1 MNTRPRN
8 TRIVVSLSALALA
21 GALAGQGI
29 ASADNK
35 AAVEIAKA
43 ANADARR
50 AVKALARHRDDEAVG
65 YAEHAVTLAPRSAE
79 YRMLLGQSYLQAGRF
94 RSAASAFAD
103 TVALDPAT
111 PRAALNLALMQV
123 ATGDWGAARQTLD
136 AHATRIDASDRG
148 LAVALAGDP
157 QGGVQLLMEA
167 ARAPGANATVRQNLA
182 LALALSGQWQAAR
195 VTAATDMSPADV
207 DARMQQ
213 WAAFAQPK
221 AASDQVSTLLGVVPT
236 ADAGQPAALAL
247 NAPAQPPTLPAAEP
261 AQVAAAEPALPALAP
276 AEHAA
281 PVPVAA
287 AYIAAPVATPVVA
300 TAAPTPAGATA
311 IAWGPRREVVQA
323 LPVPLIRPDASP
335 ARLALAKAIMT
346 RQVAPLQAAAA
357 PTGGSWHVQLGAYR
371 NTAVARDAWHRFV
384 RHAAFAGRVPNGA
397 TIKANGAELFRL
409 SVGGLS
415 RTQADA
421 MCRSHRARGGAC
433 FVRAGAGDQMVRWNG
448 SAPQWMGPMRA
459 GVQLAARS

>member
-1 MNTRPRN
+1 MTTRAFDPRPRN
-8 TRIVVSLSALALA
+8 ARPRNARIALGLSALALA
-21 GALAGQGI
+21 GVLAGQGI
-29 ASADNK
+29 ASADNE
-35 AAVEIAKA
+35 AAVEVAKA

-50 AVKALARHRDDEAVG
+50 AAKALERHRDDEAVG
-65 YAEHAVTLAPRSAE
+65 FAEHAVALAPRSAD

-103 TVALDPAT
+103 VVALDPAT

-136 AHATRIDASDRG
+136 VHATRIAAPDRG

-167 ARAPGANATVRQNLA
+167 ARAPGATPVVRQNLA

-195 VTAATDMSPADV
+195 VTAAADMSPADV

-213 WAAFAQPK
+213 WAGFAQPK
-221 AASDQVSTLLGVVPT
+221 AASDQVSTLLGIVPT
-236 ADAGQPAALAL
+236 VDPGQPAALAL
-247 NAPAQPPTLPAAEP
+247 NAPALPAARP

-276 AEHAA
+276 A
-281 PVPVAA
+281 VPVASPIVA
-287 AYIAAPVATPVVA
+287 AVAATPA
-300 TAAPTPAGATA
+300 MATA
-311 IAWGPRREVVQA
+311 IAWGPRREVVQP
-323 LPVPLIRPDASP
+323 LPVPLLHPDAAP
-335 ARLALAKAIMT
+335 QRLALAKAMMT
-346 RQVAPLQAAAA
+346 GRIEPIHAA
-357 PTGGSWHVQLGAYR
+357 PAATGGTWYVQLGAYQ

-384 RHAAFAGRVPNGA
+384 RNAAFAGRVPNGA
-397 TIKANGAELFRL
+397 TVKANGAQLFRL
-409 SVGGLS
+409 SVGGFT
-415 RTQADA
+415 RAQADA

-448 SAPQWMGPMRA
+448 GTPMWMGPMRM
-459 GVQLAARS
+459 GTQLAARS

>member
-1 MNTRPRN
+1 MNTR
-8 TRIVVSLSALALA
+8 IAMGLSALALA

-35 AAVEIAKA
+35 AAVETAKA
-43 ANADARR
+43 ASADARR
-50 AVKALARHRDDEAVG
+50 AAKALKRHRDDEAVG
-65 YAEHAVTLAPRSAE
+65 LAEHAVALAPRSAE
-79 YRMLLGQSYLQAGRF
+79 YRMLLGQTYLQAGRF

-103 TVALDPAT
+103 VVALDPAT

-136 AHATRIDASDRG
+136 VHATRIAPADRG

-167 ARAPGANATVRQNLA
+167 ARAPGATATVRQNLA

-213 WAAFAQPK
+213 WAAFAQPR
-221 AASDQVSTLLGVVPT
+221 AASDQVSTLLGIVPA

-247 NAPAQPPTLPAAEP
+247 NAPAPVTDP
-261 AQVAAAEPALPALAP
+261 AQVAAAEPAPALPPLALVEAGTDP
-276 AEHAA
+276 IVATAA
-281 PVPVAA
+281 
-287 AYIAAPVATPVVA
+287 AAPVAT
-300 TAAPTPAGATA
+300 ATA
-311 IAWGPRREVVQA
+311 IAWGPRREVVQP

-335 ARLALAKAIMT
+335 ARLALAKAMMT
-346 RQVAPLQAAAA
+346 GRVEPIRASAPASA
-357 PTGGSWHVQLGAYR
+357 PGGGTWHVQLGAYQ

-397 TIKANGAELFRL
+397 TIKANGAQLFRL
-409 SVGGLS
+409 SVGGFT
-415 RTQADA
+415 RAEADA

-433 FVRAGAGDQMVRWNG
+433 FVRAEAGDQMVRWNG
-448 SAPQWMGPMRA
+448 NVPQWMGPMRA
-459 GVQLAARS
+459 PTLLAARS